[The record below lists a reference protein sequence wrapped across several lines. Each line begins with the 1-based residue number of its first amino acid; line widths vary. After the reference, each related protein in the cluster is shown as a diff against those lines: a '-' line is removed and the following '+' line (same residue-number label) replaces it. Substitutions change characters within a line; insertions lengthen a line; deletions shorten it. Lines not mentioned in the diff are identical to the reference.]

1 MLDLK
6 NIWENIDILINN
18 FKRYDLEKRIQYV
31 AKNAVN
37 SELMA
42 SQLQAIKGKVKQTQE
57 EDYLKK
63 FDDNNNN
70 NNIANS
76 ILKEN
81 NEEVQKLNAA
91 NDVKHAEADESIQAK
106 LVNRKK
112 NNEKNTRQDIQKT
125 ATSAVAAGLMSSQI
139 KKTAIQAIEDNVEK
153 IKYPD
158 DFHSDDDD
166 YEDDFEEDDNEDHF
180 KSTVN
185 QIKET
190 AIQAIK
196 DKEFD
201 ELQVVEE
208 IEYEEEKDIRNTATN
223 AVSTESTASQ
233 IKEASKNAVIKGVET
248 KNVAHDIATNL
259 VSNVLTNVITTPK
272 KIIMTFIKKYNSLR
286 LAILAIKKAAI
297 TALTD
302 AVAPKDITELI
313 KQTAINKVLES
324 LPKVAEPKIDVKHLI
339 ENAAINKVNDAVK
352 DAFINDLK
360 IKLVEK
366 ETIIAENVKRNLEEI
381 AIKTVERATI
391 GSAKT
396 APGTSTGPNIENDL
410 KNAAITALYRALLGV
425 PRETIKPIDITKPQ
439 TDFDIRITDKTYTYD
454 EKGERKEIPELTKY
468 DRILAKEQ
476 K

>member
-1 MLDLK
+1 MNRDQQD
-6 NIWENIDILINN
+6 NIWKKIDTLVNN

-37 SELMA
+37 LELNN
-42 SQLQAIKGKVKQTQE
+42 LQARRILHDEK
-57 EDYLKK
+57 
-63 FDDNNNN
+63 
-70 NNIANS
+70 IAEHQ
-76 ILKEN
+76 LN
-81 NEEVQKLNAA
+81 NENKKKQQDMKHNIL
-91 NDVKHAEADESIQAK
+91 VK
-106 LVNRKK
+106 VNERIKK
-112 NNEKNTRQDIQKT
+112 NVENTGVDIQNA

-158 DFHSDDDD
+158 DFHSDDD

-185 QIKET
+185 QIKKT
-190 AIQAIK
+190 AIQAIENK
-196 DKEFD
+196 VEEE
-201 ELQVVEE
+201 ELQVEE
-208 IEYEEEKDIRNTATN
+208 HIEYGEEEDIQNAETN
-223 AVSTESTASQ
+223 PVSTESTASQ
-233 IKEASKNAVIKGVET
+233 IKEASKNAVINGVKI
-248 KNVAHDIATNL
+248 KNVT
-259 VSNVLTNVITTPK
+259 NVLTTNIFSNALTNVKIK
-272 KIIMTFIKKYNSLR
+272 ILAKQIIMTFIEKYNSLR

-396 APGTSTGPNIENDL
+396 APGSSTGPNIENDL

-425 PRETIKPIDITKPQ
+425 PRETIKPIDITKPP